1 MRSRAGRGRDVTS
14 RGTVAVVQPFERLRY
29 LARWSDEDD
38 GALVSEAADCL
49 AGFADDPAGLV
60 VACRRLLSHHPA
72 SGALWWLCSRVLTA
86 PEPAEAAWEAWT
98 LINEDRTA
106 TRLSGLLPFPHDDPI
121 AVLGWP
127 DLAGAALA
135 ERPDLDVIAV
145 RRRSGDD
152 QLRARLARREHPV
165 RVVNE
170 VELAALEPSYL
181 LVEATAASPT
191 CAVVPDGAAD
201 LLGDLAGGGT
211 TGWLVAGVGRLLPE
225 RLFASLQREL
235 ERDDPDH
242 VPVALVDAGRFA
254 RVAGPRGL
262 DAPGELSRRVDAP
275 VAPELLR
282 LS

>member
-1 MRSRAGRGRDVTS
+1 
-14 RGTVAVVQPFERLRY
+14 VQPFERLRY

-72 SGALWWLCSRVLTA
+72 SGALWWLCARVLTA
-86 PEPAEAAWEAWT
+86 PEPADAAWEAWT
-98 LINEDRTA
+98 LVNEDRTA
-106 TRLSGLLPFPHDDPI
+106 ERLAGLLPFPHDEPI

-127 DLAGAALA
+127 GLAGAALA

-152 QLRARLARREHPV
+152 RLRARLARREHPV
-165 RVVNE
+165 RVVSE
-170 VELAALEPSYL
+170 VELAALEPSHL

-201 LLGDLAGGGT
+201 LLGDLARGGT

-225 RLFASLQREL
+225 RLFASLRHEL

-242 VPVALVDAGRFA
+242 VPVALVDIARFA
-254 RVAGPRGL
+254 RVAGPHGL
-262 DAPGELSRRVDAP
+262 DAPDTLSRRIDAP